1 MATNRDSDI
10 KAQGEVLRGEVDL
23 LLQEYLDK
31 AARLIEHWS
40 TEPVGIAE
48 TDDKELMAAFR
59 VRAALLAAYAA
70 IEDMPQYDDLD
81 EARDSHGD
89 EGKA

>member
-1 MATNRDSDI
+1 MATNRDGDSMPDPD
-10 KAQGEVLRGEVDL
+10 GEVLRKQVAAYLSKALGKAKALIMEKSDL
-23 LLQEYLDK
+23 DCDY
-31 AARLIEHWS
+31 
-40 TEPVGIAE
+40 
-48 TDDKELMAAFR
+48 ELMAAFR
-59 VRAALLAAYAA
+59 VRAALLTAYAA